1 MGGPGGMDGVDG
13 VDGMQGTRGRR
24 RLLGLMAAGLV
35 DSLCLSVAW
44 TVLVLQVNDAY
55 GLAAAGLC
63 SAAMLVGVAL
73 SAPVAGWMAR
83 LMTGRRL
90 LRTAAGLEAV
100 LRLSMFVLLFGHAP
114 LWVLA
119 LCVSAMNVTAWTGYA
134 GMRAEVAAASSGSV
148 ALTWYGTIVA
158 AVEAIGVALAAVL
171 PAGTGSRL
179 DTVLVCVMAA
189 YVLALVPTA
198 VIAGGSRVPRATPAA
213 SRPRLTRPSVSGA
226 TVCGVLLMFLA
237 SAPTLLAVALAAQL
251 HGRSSVGLAAC
262 AFTLGSLAA
271 PALAARVERRTANN
285 AVAWSLCGAGMVVGW
300 VFAPVHVAA
309 LCVAQLL
316 SGLCMTSLEGLLDTT
331 AARRSPATV
340 TGALARATAGRAL
353 GSAAGAAVLPLL
365 VDEVGLPSV
374 VGAVSA
380 GLLAAALVARVRRAR
395 TAVRRPV
402 FTAAPPAVPEVTRI
416 DVAAVQPTR

>member
-1 MGGPGGMDGVDG
+1 MGGSGGMD
-13 VDGMQGTRGRR
+13 RRR
-24 RLLGLMAAGLV
+24 RLVGLMAAGLV

-90 LRTAAGLEAV
+90 LRTAAGFEAV

-114 LWVLA
+114 LWLLA

-134 GMRAEVAAASSGSV
+134 GMRAEVAAVSSGSV

-158 AVEAIGVALAAVL
+158 AVEAAGVAIAALL

-179 DTVLVCVMAA
+179 DAVLGCVMAA
-189 YVLALVPTA
+189 YVLALVPTV
-198 VIAGGSRVPRATPAA
+198 VIAGTSPVPRAARPPTG
-213 SRPRLTRPSVSGA
+213 PRLTRPSVSGA
-226 TVCGVLLMFLA
+226 TVGGVLLMFFA

-262 AFTLGSLAA
+262 AFTVGSLAA
-271 PALAARVERRTANN
+271 PALAARIERRSANN
-285 AVAWSLCGAGMVVGW
+285 AVTWALCGAGMVAGW
-300 VFAPVHVAA
+300 VFAPWHVAA
-309 LCVAQLL
+309 MCVAQLL
-316 SGLCMTSLEGLLDTT
+316 SGLCMTSLEGMLDTT
-331 AARRSPATV
+331 AARRDPARV

-353 GSAAGAAVLPLL
+353 GSAAGSAVLPL
-365 VDEVGLPSV
+365 VVAGIGLPIG
-374 VGAVSA
+374 VGAVCA
-380 GLLAAALVARVRRAR
+380 GLLVTAL
-395 TAVRRPV
+395 AVRLWRAAVPPV
-402 FTAAPPAVPEVTRI
+402 APVVPASAAPEVAT
-416 DVAAVQPTR
+416 V

>member
-1 MGGPGGMDGVDG
+1 MGG
-13 VDGMQGTRGRR
+13 THSRR
-24 RLLGLMAAGLV
+24 RLVGLMVAGLV

-55 GLAAAGLC
+55 GLAAAGMC

-73 SAPVAGWMAR
+73 SAPVASGMAR

-90 LRTAAGLEAV
+90 LRTAAGVEAV

-148 ALTWYGTIVA
+148 ALTWYGTVVA
-158 AVEAIGVALAAVL
+158 AVEAVGVALAALL

-179 DTVLVCVMAA
+179 DGVLVVVMAA
-189 YVLALVPTA
+189 YVLALVPSA
-198 VIAGGSRVPRATPAA
+198 VVAGGSPVPRAAPGA
-213 SRPRLTRPSVSGA
+213 PRARLARPSVSGA

-237 SAPTLLAVALAAQL
+237 SAPTLLSVALAAQL

-271 PALAARVERRTANN
+271 PALAARVERRAADN
-285 AVAWSLCGAGMVVGW
+285 AVAWTLCGAGMVLGW
-300 VFAPVHVAA
+300 VVAPVHVVA

-316 SGLCMTSLEGLLDTT
+316 SGLCMTSLEGLLDAT
-331 AARRSPATV
+331 AARRNPATV

-353 GSAAGAAVLPLL
+353 GSAAGAAVLPLA
-365 VDEVGLPSV
+365 VDEVGLPSAVGV
-374 VGAVSA
+374 VCA
-380 GLLAAALVARVRRAR
+380 GLLAAALAARVRRAR
-395 TAVRRPV
+395 AVVQQPV
-402 FTAAPPAVPEVTRI
+402 SPVVAPPAVPE
-416 DVAAVQPTR
+416 AASA